1 MPKFFHRNKSRP
13 TVCSWLTI
21 FQTLIVSEEVLFYLT
36 YPSITQTRG
45 CMATITKYIGMFSI
59 MSLGNCSGVFSFFQ
73 TCEFLSWFETHSK
86 GSDIGRSRH
95 DKKKVKTRP
104 QKYLSKNAQ
113 WCRVVTH
120 TVWPERYTENIYHE
134 TAARCM
140 VFNHKYLSSAICPT
154 SFIRRGTWNTNSK
167 EHCMCIK
174 EKQNISSQSFF
185 RSCSHFYTPFWYL
198 WPHEGP
204 QTIGSFALAKNIDS
218 VRLWCDYQNNNNLV
232 LIILT

>member
-95 DKKKVKTRP
+95 NKKSKNTTPKISVKKCPMVSGSYPYSVTKKK
-104 QKYLSKNAQ
+104 QYA
-113 WCRVVTH
+113 
-120 TVWPERYTENIYHE
+120 TENKYHE
-134 TAARCM
+134 TTARCM
-140 VFNHKYLSSAICPT
+140 VFNFL
-154 SFIRRGTWNTNSK
+154 
-167 EHCMCIK
+167 
-174 EKQNISSQSFF
+174 
-185 RSCSHFYTPFWYL
+185 
-198 WPHEGP
+198 
-204 QTIGSFALAKNIDS
+204 
-218 VRLWCDYQNNNNLV
+218 
-232 LIILT
+232 